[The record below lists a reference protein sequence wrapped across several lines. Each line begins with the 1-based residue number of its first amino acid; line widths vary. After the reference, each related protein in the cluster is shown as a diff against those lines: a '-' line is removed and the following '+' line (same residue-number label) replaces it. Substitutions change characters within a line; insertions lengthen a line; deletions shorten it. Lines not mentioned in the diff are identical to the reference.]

1 MIDNDYVIICLY
13 VDDML
18 IIGTNLNI
26 VESTKLSLS
35 TTYDMK
41 NRGEVNKIL
50 GVKVISSEDGISVSQ
65 EYYVERL
72 LKKFE
77 CIEVTHVATPCDANS
92 KLEKNYGDLVAQ
104 FKYAQIIESLLH
116 LMNFTRTDIAY
127 DVCD

>member
-50 GVKVISSEDGISVSQ
+50 GVKVIRNENGIMLSQ
-65 EYYVERL
+65 ENYVERL
-72 LKKFE
+72 FKRFE
-77 CIEVTHVATPCDANS
+77 WLEVTYVATPYDTNS
-92 KLEKNYGDLVAQ
+92 KFMLT
-104 FKYAQIIESLLH
+104 LL
-116 LMNFTRTDIAY
+116 LRLNMNRKSIAFHNFY
-127 DVCD
+127 